1 MGNSFYV
8 QLAPYLLL
16 EYTYGDSSTTYIA
29 NQVKVS
35 RLKNNHFEGQVQF
48 LNGSASQNITK
59 NVLNTSAVRIA
70 SSKWAY
76 LNTDVPTPYISI
88 DSDITY
94 IDLSSTNSINTNV
107 LYDRVRVHILSGYRL
122 DDMDGLIVQV
132 YGKEAQTSLQSIL
145 ANRVYLNSDD
155 TDTLN
160 PKPILLGDRMYDRYI
175 EVYVPSIKSINQ
187 DFYSNP
193 LNTSSI
199 GYQYS
204 SDNRGFLYN
213 TAIYV
218 KVFEIHSSETR
229 GGNLFFNTGN
239 EFAVT
244 VNQEDV
250 YSALSAVIEEAP
262 DGDYFRYYP
271 TYGGNF
277 IEDFLVDLNSGG
289 GDYVLINDI
298 EVWEQIGTENISTFS
313 FSQLQ
318 VSGFDKPIEWRPI
331 IKYADVA
338 VTFSIDYTVRLYNRQ
353 NGFQIIRRASTTCF
367 NPKKYGKELERISL
381 ASQSYPFKV
390 YNKVVSGPS
399 ITFAKQDY
407 NTNFKTVYVPVFYD
421 SKQLVVQTKS
431 LVTPTG
437 DTDVGGGTCFGQG
450 DARIYLSDFDSY
462 QKFNVHK
469 VDKKTNALTK
479 MDLTKGSISMMFK
492 DKNGKKISIPLDPSI
507 PQNSRVLGELVF
519 HIPGDLKRR
528 VLYDSLPKNF
538 SIVIESGGTPPTVIY
553 TGTVIGDEKISEEP
567 ARISQIASQAS
578 SLTSILS
585 SSATISPVSSSSTVK
600 PIKPVSTQTTSLLTD
615 LIKENSSSISSKD
628 KQQVL
633 QPHIPGFSNDRNAVS
648 VKSGVKPKTK
658 TSDKTVEQKL
668 AKSNGTSIKT
678 RVDDIK

>member
-16 EYTYGDSSTTYIA
+16 EYTYGDSSTTYMA

-35 RLKNNHFEGQVQF
+35 KIKNNHFKGQIQF
-48 LNGSASQNITK
+48 LNGFGSQNITK
-59 NVLNTSAVRIA
+59 NVLNTSAVKIA
-70 SSKWAY
+70 NSRWAY

-88 DSDITY
+88 DSDIIYT
-94 IDLSSTNSINTNV
+94 DLSSIITTSV

-122 DDMDGLIVQV
+122 DDIDGLIVQV
-132 YGKEAQTSLQSIL
+132 YVKEAQTSLHSIL

-160 PKPILLGDRMYDRYI
+160 HKPILLGDRMYDRFI
-175 EVYVPSIKSINQ
+175 EVYVPSVKSVNQ

-213 TAIYV
+213 TGIYV
-218 KVFEIHSSETR
+218 KVYEIHSSEIK

-239 EFAVT
+239 EFVVT
-244 VNQEDV
+244 VNQEDI

-277 IEDFLVDLNSGG
+277 IEDFIVDLNSK

-338 VTFSIDYTVRLYNRQ
+338 VAFSIDYTVRLYNRQ

-367 NPKKYGKELERISL
+367 NPKKYGKELKRINL

-390 YNKVVSGPS
+390 YNKVVSGPN

-421 SKQLVVQTKS
+421 SRKIVVQTKS
-431 LVTPTG
+431 LITPFEDN
-437 DTDVGGGTCFGQG
+437 DTVSEIYFGQG

-462 QKFNVHK
+462 QKFNIYR
-469 VDKKTNALTK
+469 VDKKTNALMK
-479 MDLTKGSISMMFK
+479 MDLTKGNISIVFK
-492 DKNGKKISIPLDPSI
+492 DKNNKKIAIPLDPSI
-507 PQNSRVLGELVF
+507 PQNSRALGELVF

-538 SIVIESGGTPPTVIY
+538 NIVIESEGTSPTVIY
-553 TGTVIGDEKISEEP
+553 TGTVVGDEKISEEP
-567 ARISQIASQAS
+567 ARVSQISSQAS

-585 SSATISPVSSSSTVK
+585 SSSTTVPSVLNSSSLTVK
-600 PIKPVSTQTTSLLTD
+600 PDTSSTIQSTSLLTD
-615 LIKENSSSISSKD
+615 LIKENSSSISTKD

-633 QPHIPGFSNDRNAVS
+633 QPHIPGFSNDKNAIS
-648 VKSGVKPKTK
+648 IKLGVKPKVK
-658 TSDKTVEQKL
+658 VSDKTIEQKL
-668 AKSNGTSIKT
+668 AKSDGISIKT
-678 RVDDIK
+678 SVNDTK